1 MRAAF
6 FFAGRGG
13 RVVTNARAPR
23 PRRSRP
29 CDLVLTEGA
38 KAKKR
43 RASKRDWTKAKEQQF
58 LTVLAETCNVTLACA
73 ESGVSVS
80 GAYVHRKKNAAFRAA
95 WGEAIAVAYRR
106 LELMLL
112 ERSFNGTE
120 KVITRKDGSEERVR
134 EYPNNIAIQ
143 LLKMHKDT
151 AVEAEREHSPE
162 AVAELREKLR
172 RKLARLK
179 TRMIEEGRV
188 PE

>member
-1 MRAAF
+1 
-6 FFAGRGG
+6 
-13 RVVTNARAPR
+13 
-23 PRRSRP
+23 
-29 CDLVLTEGA
+29 
-38 KAKKR
+38 
-43 RASKRDWTKAKEQQF
+43 
-58 LTVLAETCNVTLACA
+58 
-73 ESGVSVS
+73 
-80 GAYVHRKKNAAFRAA
+80 
-95 WGEAIAVAYRR
+95 
-106 LELMLL
+106 MLL

-151 AVEAEREHSPE
+151 AVEAEREHSSE

-179 TRMIEEGRV
+179 ERMIEEGRA

>member
-1 MRAAF
+1 MASK
-6 FFAGRGG
+6 
-13 RVVTNARAPR
+13 ARAKKPGR
-23 PRRSRP
+23 SDRRE
-29 CDLVLTEGA
+29 LVLQEGDNA
-38 KAKKR
+38 KIREAT
-43 RASKRDWTKAKEQQF
+43 KRDWTKAKETDF
-58 LTVLAETCNVTLACA
+58 LTALAETCNVTLACRDA
-73 ESGVSVS
+73 GVSVAA
-80 GAYVHRKKNAAFRAA
+80 AYARRKKNAAFRAA
-95 WGEAIAVAYRR
+95 WLEAVSVAYRR

-120 KVITRKDGSEERVR
+120 KVITRRDGSEERVR
-134 EYPNNIAIQ
+134 EYPNNIALA

-151 AVEAEREHSPE
+151 AEAAEREHSPE

>member
-1 MRAAF
+1 MSLASNALGGKP
-6 FFAGRGG
+6 GRSG
-13 RVVTNARAPR
+13 RRE
-23 PRRSRP
+23 
-29 CDLVLTEGA
+29 LVLQQGD
-38 KAKKR
+38 KAKLR
-43 RASKRDWTKAKEQQF
+43 QATGRDWTKKKETNF
-58 LTVLAETCNVTLACA
+58 LTVLAETCNVALACA
-73 ESGVSVS
+73 EAGISISA
-80 GAYVHRKKNAAFRAA
+80 AYRRRKVNAAFRAA
-95 WGEAIAVAYRR
+95 WGEAIAIAYRR

-143 LLKMHKDT
+143 LLKLHKDT
-151 AVEAEREHSPE
+151 AEEAEREHSPE
-162 AVAELREKLR
+162 AVEELREKLR

>member
-1 MRAAF
+1 MASK
-6 FFAGRGG
+6 
-13 RVVTNARAPR
+13 ARANPPKRSSPR
-23 PRRSRP
+23 E
-29 CDLVLTEGA
+29 LVLQEGA
-38 KAKKR
+38 RAKKR
-43 RASKRDWTKAKEQQF
+43 KGSKRDWTKAKEQQF

-73 ESGVSVS
+73 ESGVSLS
-80 GAYVHRKKNAAFRAA
+80 GAYLHRRKDAAFRAA

-134 EYPNNIAIQ
+134 EYPNSIALQ

-179 TRMIEEGRV
+179 TRMIEEGRA

>member
-1 MRAAF
+1 MS
-6 FFAGRGG
+6 GG
-13 RVVTNARAPR
+13 EDKSLASKARARKPGR
-23 PRRSRP
+23 AVRRE
-29 CDLVLTEGA
+29 LVLQEGNQAKLRERTE
-38 KAKKR
+38 
-43 RASKRDWTKAKEQQF
+43 RDWNKPKEANF
-58 LTVLAETCNVTLACA
+58 LTVLAETCNVTLACSEA
-73 ESGVSVS
+73 GVSIS
-80 GAYVHRKKNAAFRAA
+80 AAYTRRKKNAAFRAA

-120 KVITRKDGSEERVR
+120 KVVTRKDGSEERVR
-134 EYPNNIAIQ
+134 EYPNAIALQ

-151 AVEAEREHSPE
+151 AQEAEREHAPE

-179 TRMIEEGRV
+179 ARMIEEGRV